1 MRFRKLAAGALLA
14 GALALGAG
22 AVPAFA
28 APVEDDEH
36 QESEIGHAEEEC
48 IHLLEEG
55 AAVSECQEA
64 PNPILPATNELV
76 FGALSF
82 ALLFGLMYKF
92 AFPAVTKAMQAR
104 TDRIRDNLD
113 DAERVRT
120 EANTILEE
128 YQRQLADARNEANRI
143 IEEARQTAD
152 QLRRDLMQ
160 RAEAEVNE
168 LKQRTQDDINAA
180 RDRTMG
186 ELREQVA
193 SLAIE
198 LAEKVVES
206 NLDRQTNLALIE
218 RYIDQVG
225 SQR

>member
-1 MRFRKLAAGALLA
+1 MRARRFVAALL
-14 GALALGAG
+14 LALGSVVALG
-22 AVPAFA
+22 GVAYA
-28 APVEDDEH
+28 AEEED
-36 QESEIGHAEEEC
+36 GHDISHEAEEC
-48 IHLLEEG
+48 IHVLEDGGKPED
-55 AAVSECQEA
+55 CHEA
-64 PNPILPATNELV
+64 PSPILPETKEIV
-76 FGALSF
+76 WGAISF
-82 ALLFGLMYKF
+82 TILFFLLAKF
-92 AFPAVTKAMQAR
+92 AYPGIKKGMQAR
-104 TDRIRDNLD
+104 TERIRDNLD
-113 DAERVRT
+113 EAERVRT
-120 EANTILEE
+120 EAQTILED

-168 LKQRTQDDINAA
+168 LKARTQDDINAA

-193 SLAIE
+193 GLAIE

-206 NLDRQTNLALIE
+206 NLDRDANMRLIE
-218 RYIDQVG
+218 RYIEQVG

>member
-1 MRFRKLAAGALLA
+1 MRFRKLAAGVLLA
-14 GALALGAG
+14 GALALGG
-22 AVPAFA
+22 GVTPAFA
-28 APVEDDEH
+28 QEDHDT
-36 QESEIGHAEEEC
+36 GHELDHATEEC

-55 AAVSECQEA
+55 GTPEQCHEA

-82 ALLFGLMYKF
+82 GLLFFLMYKF
-92 AFPAVTKAMQAR
+92 AYPAVAKGMQAR
-104 TDRIRDNLD
+104 TDRIRENLD
-113 DAERVRT
+113 DAERVKT
-120 EANTILEE
+120 EAQTILAE
-128 YQRQLADARNEANRI
+128 YQRQLADARSEANRI

-193 SLAIE
+193 GLAID
-198 LAEKVVES
+198 LAEKVVEA
-206 NLDRQTNLALIE
+206 NLDRETNVALIE
-218 RYIDQVG
+218 RYIEQVG
-225 SQR
+225 AQR

>member
-1 MRFRKLAAGALLA
+1 MRIRKLAAGVMLA
-14 GALALGAG
+14 GALAIGVGVA
-22 AVPAFA
+22 PAYA
-28 APVEDDEH
+28 EEDTN
-36 QESEIGHAEEEC
+36 GHDIPHATEEC

-55 AAVSECQEA
+55 GTPEQCHEA
-64 PNPILPATNELV
+64 PNPIIPALNELV

-82 ALLFGLMYKF
+82 AILFALMYKF
-92 AFPAVTKAMQAR
+92 AYPAVAKGMQAR
-104 TDRIRDNLD
+104 TDRIRENLD
-113 DAERVRT
+113 DAERVKT

-168 LKQRTQDDINAA
+168 LKQRTQDDITAA

-193 SLAIE
+193 TLAIE
-198 LAEKVVES
+198 LAEKVVEA
-206 NLDRQTNLALIE
+206 NLDRDTNVALIE
-218 RYIDQVG
+218 RYIEQVG

>member
-1 MRFRKLAAGALLA
+1 MRTRHIVAALFLAVG
-14 GALALGAG
+14 GIVALGG
-22 AVPAFA
+22 TSA
-28 APVEDDEH
+28 AWASASA
-36 QESEIGHAEEEC
+36 QEEGKVSHEAEEC
-48 IHLLEEG
+48 IEKLEDGGEP
-55 AAVSECQEA
+55 VDCHEA
-64 PNPILPATNELV
+64 PSPIVPATKELV
-76 FGALSF
+76 WGGISF
-82 ALLFGLMYKF
+82 IVLFVLLAKVAYPPIK
-92 AFPAVTKAMQAR
+92 KAMEAR
-104 TDRIRDNLD
+104 TNRIRENLD
-113 DAERVRT
+113 DAERVKT
-120 EANTILEE
+120 EASTILEE
-128 YQRQLADARNEANRI
+128 YQRQLADARNESNRI

-193 SLAIE
+193 GLAIE
-198 LAEKVVES
+198 LAEKVVEA
-206 NLDRQTNLALIE
+206 NLDRDTNAALIE

>member
-1 MRFRKLAAGALLA
+1 MRFRKLAAGVLLA
-14 GALALGAG
+14 GALAVGAG
-22 AVPAFA
+22 AAPAYA
-28 APVEDDEH
+28 QAEDEEH
-36 QESEIGHAEEEC
+36 QEKEIGHAEHEC
-48 IHLLEEG
+48 VEILEG
-55 AAVSECQEA
+55 GGKVDECHEA
-64 PNPILPATNELV
+64 PNPIIPATNELV

-82 ALLFGLMYKF
+82 AILFALMYKF
-92 AFPAVTKAMQAR
+92 AYPAVAKAMEAR
-104 TDRIRDNLD
+104 TERIRENLD

-128 YQRQLADARNEANRI
+128 YQRQLADARNESNRI

-193 SLAIE
+193 GLAIE
-198 LAEKVVES
+198 LAEKVVEA
-206 NLDRQTNLALIE
+206 NLDRATNVALIE
-218 RYIDQVG
+218 RYIEQVG

>member
-1 MRFRKLAAGALLA
+1 MRTRRFIAALLLALGSVCVLA
-14 GALALGAG
+14 GA
-22 AVPAFA
+22 A
-28 APVEDDEH
+28 AAE
-36 QESEIGHAEEEC
+36 ESGEKEISHESEEC
-48 IHLLEEG
+48 IEILEEG
-55 AAVSECQEA
+55 GEAADCHEA
-64 PNPILPATNELV
+64 PSPILPDTKEIV
-76 FGALSF
+76 WGAISF
-82 ALLFGLMYKF
+82 SILFVLLAKF
-92 AFPAVTKAMQAR
+92 AYPSIKQGMQAR
-104 TDRIRDNLD
+104 TDRIRENLD

-128 YQRQLADARNEANRI
+128 YQRQLADARNESNRI
-143 IEEARQTAD
+143 IEEARLTAD

-193 SLAIE
+193 GLAIE
-198 LAEKVVES
+198 LAEKVVEA
-206 NLDRQTNLALIE
+206 NLDRQTNLALID
-218 RYIDQVG
+218 RYIEQVG

>member
-1 MRFRKLAAGALLA
+1 MRFRKLAAGVLLA
-14 GALALGAG
+14 GAFVLGGFAPAG
-22 AVPAFA
+22 AEETDGTGPKDHA
-28 APVEDDEH
+28 A
-36 QESEIGHAEEEC
+36 EEC
-48 IHLLEEG
+48 IHILEGGGTAE
-55 AAVSECQEA
+55 ECHEA

-82 ALLFGLMYKF
+82 AILFGLMYKF
-92 AFPAVTKAMQAR
+92 AYPAVAKGMQAR
-104 TDRIRDNLD
+104 TDRIRENLD
-113 DAERVRT
+113 DAERVKT
-120 EANTILEE
+120 EAQTILEE
-128 YQRQLADARNEANRI
+128 YQRQLADARNESNRI

-160 RAEAEVNE
+160 RAEAEVAE

-193 SLAIE
+193 GLAIE
-198 LAEKVVES
+198 LAEKVVEA
-206 NLDRQTNLALIE
+206 NLDRDTNIALIE
-218 RYIDQVG
+218 RYIEQVG

>member
-1 MRFRKLAAGALLA
+1 MRFRKLAAGVLLA
-14 GALALGAG
+14 GAVVVGGGLA
-22 AVPAFA
+22 PATAQEDHGPEPTEHEVDHA
-28 APVEDDEH
+28 A
-36 QESEIGHAEEEC
+36 EEC
-48 IHLLEEG
+48 IHVLEAGGSPE
-55 AAVSECQEA
+55 ECHEA

-82 ALLFGLMYKF
+82 AILFFLMYKF
-92 AFPAVTKAMQAR
+92 AYPAVAKSMQAR
-104 TDRIRDNLD
+104 TDRIRENLD
-113 DAERVRT
+113 DAERVKT
-120 EANTILEE
+120 EAQTILEE
-128 YQRQLADARNEANRI
+128 YQRQLADARNESNRI

-160 RAEAEVNE
+160 RAEAEVAE

-193 SLAIE
+193 GLAIE
-198 LAEKVVES
+198 LAEKVVEA
-206 NLDRQTNLALIE
+206 NLDRDTNIALIE
-218 RYIDQVG
+218 RYIEQVG

>member
-1 MRFRKLAAGALLA
+1 MRFRKLAAGVLLA
-14 GALALGAG
+14 GALAIGGGVAPAYAQEDAG
-22 AVPAFA
+22 QDIP
-28 APVEDDEH
+28 
-36 QESEIGHAEEEC
+36 HATEEC

-55 AAVSECQEA
+55 GTPEQCHEA

-82 ALLFGLMYKF
+82 GLLFFLMYKF
-92 AFPAVTKAMQAR
+92 AYPAVAKGMQAR
-104 TDRIRDNLD
+104 TDRIRENLD
-113 DAERVRT
+113 DAERVKT
-120 EANTILEE
+120 EAQTILEE
-128 YQRQLADARNEANRI
+128 YQRQLADARTEANRI

-193 SLAIE
+193 GLAIE
-198 LAEKVVES
+198 LAEKVVEA
-206 NLDRQTNLALIE
+206 NLDRETNVALIE
-218 RYIDQVG
+218 RYIEQVG
-225 SQR
+225 AQR

>member
-1 MRFRKLAAGALLA
+1 MRFRKLAAGVLLA
-14 GALALGAG
+14 GALALGG
-22 AVPAFA
+22 GVTPAFA
-28 APVEDDEH
+28 QEDQGEVELD
-36 QESEIGHAEEEC
+36 HATEEC
-48 IHLLEEG
+48 IHILEEG
-55 AAVSECQEA
+55 GTPEQCHEA

-82 ALLFGLMYKF
+82 GLLFFLMYKF
-92 AFPAVTKAMQAR
+92 AYPAVAKGMQAR
-104 TDRIRDNLD
+104 TDRIRENLD
-113 DAERVRT
+113 DAERVKT
-120 EANTILEE
+120 EAQTILAE
-128 YQRQLADARNEANRI
+128 YQRQLADARSEANRI

-193 SLAIE
+193 GLAIE
-198 LAEKVVES
+198 LAEKVVEA
-206 NLDRQTNLALIE
+206 NLDRETNVALIE
-218 RYIDQVG
+218 RYIEQVG
-225 SQR
+225 ARR

>member
-1 MRFRKLAAGALLA
+1 MRARRFAFALF
-14 GALALGAG
+14 LALGSVLALGGG
-22 AVPAFA
+22 AYA
-28 APVEDDEH
+28 A
-36 QESEIGHAEEEC
+36 QEEGGHDISHEAEEC
-48 IHLLEEG
+48 IEVLEDGGKPED
-55 AAVSECQEA
+55 CHEA
-64 PNPILPATNELV
+64 PSPILPETKEIV
-76 FGALSF
+76 WGAISF
-82 ALLFGLMYKF
+82 TILFVLLAKF
-92 AFPAVTKAMQAR
+92 AYPGIKKGMQAR
-104 TDRIRDNLD
+104 TERIRDNLD
-113 DAERVRT
+113 EAERVRT
-120 EANTILEE
+120 EAQTILED

-160 RAEAEVNE
+160 RAESEVNE

-193 SLAIE
+193 GLAIE

-206 NLDRQTNLALIE
+206 SLDRDTNMRLIE